1 MDEKYIINKYP
12 ALFGRYYLPMS
23 QTCMCW
29 GLQIGKGWLP
39 IIDNL
44 CAKIQ
49 QLIDD
54 KHIEN
59 FEFECIKEKYGSLRI
74 QSHKYD
80 DLTQKLIRQA
90 INSASDTCE
99 NCSKHIE
106 YFSSDDDD
114 DENEETNNF
123 DYDRLCDDCK

>member
-1 MDEKYIINKYP
+1 MDQKYIINKYP
-12 ALFGRYYLPMS
+12 ALFSRYHLPMS

-39 IIDNL
+39 IIDDL

-49 QLIDD
+49 KLIDE

-74 QSHKYD
+74 QAYTHHN
-80 DLTQKLIRQA
+80 LTQQLIRKA
-90 INSASDTCE
+90 VNSASDTCE

-106 YFSSDDDD
+106 YFSSDDS
-114 DENEETNNF
+114 DEIEEYTNN